1 MNLSEGFVT
10 YYIANIFFNIVFGY
24 FYAYFLSSTCPAVSV
39 IRYMLVLSFI
49 VAPISFLAENHQ
61 IVQLA
66 VVYAGSLLFLRME
79 YANSS
84 WARIIFGFTVQIT
97 VSAFTE
103 FVLLIGTYLTT
114 GVLYSIDVKY
124 TLPTGAYI
132 VEILL
137 LLIVFTFCLRFL
149 AKKEYEANRIFIC
162 QFLLLIMQGI
172 SVYYLCLCFFFV
184 EDLGDS
190 HLVLVYMAFQSIISI
205 LLFYL
210 LITCCQ
216 KEQEK
221 KSWIMLQK
229 EYEDQL
235 KQYMVLSDSE
245 ESFKKLRH
253 ELVNYIMNN
262 TSCRKENG

>member
-1 MNLSEGFVT
+1 MNLSDGFVT

-24 FYAYFLSSTCPAVSV
+24 FYAYFLSSTRPAVSV
-39 IRYMLVLSFI
+39 IRYTLVLSFI
-49 VAPISFLAENHQ
+49 VAPVSFLANHQ

-66 VVYAGSLLFLRME
+66 VIYAGSLLFLRME

-84 WARIIFGFTVQIT
+84 WARIIFGFAIQVT

-103 FVLLIGTYLTT
+103 FILLIGTYLMT
-114 GVLYSIDVKY
+114 GVLYSIEIKY
-124 TLPTGAYI
+124 ALPTGAYI

-137 LLIVFTFCLRFL
+137 LLIVFTLCLRFL

-162 QFLLLIMQGI
+162 QFLLLIMQGV

-184 EDLGDS
+184 EDLSDS
-190 HLVLVYMAFQSIISI
+190 HLVLVYMVFQSIISI

-216 KEQEK
+216 REQEK
-221 KSWIMLQK
+221 KSYILLQK
-229 EYEDQL
+229 EYADQL
-235 KQYMVLSDSE
+235 KQYMALSDSE
-245 ESFKKLRH
+245 ESFQKLRH
-253 ELVNYIMNN
+253 ELVNYIMNH
-262 TSCRKENG
+262 TSCGKENS